1 MSTETQ
7 ATTAAPVTAAGL
19 ATPTVSEG
27 EHTHALANI
36 WTIAKRELT
45 GYFASPVAYVFIV
58 IFLLL
63 CGFFTFMVGG
73 FFERGEASLTSFFIW
88 HPWLYLFLVPAV
100 GMRLWSEER
109 RLGTIE
115 LLLTMPV
122 TVWQAIVGKF
132 VACWL
137 FLGLALALNF
147 PLVFTVAYLGSPDLG
162 AICCGFLGSFLM
174 AGAYLAISC
183 MTSAMTRN
191 QVVSFIVSVVACL
204 FLILA
209 GWPPVTNML
218 VRWASATLV
227 DFVAAFSVMPHFESF
242 QRGLIDSRDLIFF
255 LSVIVFSLFTT
266 SVIIRGHRAG

>member
-1 MSTETQ
+1 MSTDTQ
-7 ATTAAPVTAAGL
+7 ATTATPATAAAL
-19 ATPTVSEG
+19 AAPDDVMG
-27 EHTHALANI
+27 EHTHALGNI

-45 GYFASPVAYVFIV
+45 GYFASPVAYVFIFF
-58 IFLLL
+58 FLLL

-122 TVWQAIVGKF
+122 TTWQAIVGKF
-132 VACWL
+132 VASWL

-147 PLVFTVAYLGSPDLG
+147 PVILTVSYLGDPDLG
-162 AICCGFLGSFLM
+162 TVISGFVGSFLL

-191 QVVSFIVSVVACL
+191 QVVSFILAVVVCL
-204 FLILA
+204 VLILA

-218 VRWASATLV
+218 VRWASPGLV
-227 DFVAAFSVMPHFESF
+227 EFVASFSVMTHFESF
-242 QRGLIDSRDLIFF
+242 QRGVIDSRDLVFF
-255 LSVIVFSLFTT
+255 ALVMVFSLFTT
-266 SVIIRGHRAG
+266 GVIIRGHRAG